1 MSLKVL
7 DPGLQ
12 LLLVGKPA
20 FGLRNQGIPW
30 GGPADWVSMAIS
42 NSLMGNPYDTP
53 AMEVCLAGPTLEARE
68 NTAVGI
74 FGTRFRMELDHKPIK
89 SSNTIF
95 LKKGQTLRL
104 LDCESNTRAY
114 ISTIG
119 GFECSQTSLKKNH
132 LAKCAAS
139 ICGIRFVPT
148 DCEYYPDASTIRVT
162 AGPEA
167 HLFRDHALHSVPFT
181 VDQSS
186 NRMGIRL
193 SGAPLAVPKG
203 EMLSEPVC
211 PGTIQV
217 AKNGNLLLLGVEGQ
231 TIGGYPRIAQ
241 VIRSDLHKMGQLRPG
256 QKVSFEYVSLEQA
269 EILWDRLQA
278 ELGAFCL
285 RLSVASADFL

>member
-68 NTAVGI
+68 DTALGI
-74 FGTRFRMELDHKPIK
+74 FGAHFRMELDYKAIR

-95 LKKGQTLRL
+95 LEKGQTLRL

-114 ISTIG
+114 ISTPG
-119 GFECSQTSLKKNH
+119 GFESPQVSFKKNH
-132 LAKCAAS
+132 LAKCSANS
-139 ICGIRFVPT
+139 CGIRFVPP
-148 DCEYYPDASTIRVT
+148 DCEFYPNTSAIRVM

-167 HLFRDHALHSVPFT
+167 HLFRDHALHSVAFT

-193 SGAPLAVPKG
+193 SGAPITVPKG

-217 AKNGNLLLLGVEGQ
+217 AKDGNLLLLGVEGQ
-231 TIGGYPRIAQ
+231 TIGGYPRVAQ
-241 VIRSDLHKMGQLRPG
+241 VIRSDLHKTGQLRPG

-278 ELGAFCL
+278 ELGSFCL
-285 RLSVASADFL
+285 RLNVASTDFL